1 MTLVMSF
8 TFIPNQLKAAPAS
21 AVTSS
26 TGTDAAKA
34 DALNARLYEIKN
46 MDISNLTSPQKKE
59 LRKEVRTIKQQ
70 LSAIGG
76 GVYISVGAVILIL
89 ILLIILL

>member
-8 TFIPNQLKAAPAS
+8 TFIPNQSKAAPAS
-21 AVTSS
+21 AVTLSA
-26 TGTDAAKA
+26 GTDAAKA